1 MGYETTPPGLKK
13 SFDTTS
19 SFVRVEE
26 EAATVAPGVR
36 ENSQPT
42 NTKERKEVEDHIAY
56 IKLTGR
62 LLDAIRKAAIG
73 DDKRDDKE
81 PPLTPGQKKPL
92 RSDEFDL
99 AA

>member
-1 MGYETTPPGLKK
+1 MGYEKTPELKG
-13 SFDTTS
+13 SFSATP
-19 SFVRVEE
+19 SFVGVEK
-26 EAATVAPGVR
+26 EATTAAPGVR

-81 PPLTPGQKKPL
+81 PPLNSWPEEVSQV
-92 RSDEFDL
+92 RRV
-99 AA
+99 

>member
-1 MGYETTPPGLKK
+1 MGYETTPEPKG
-13 SFDTTS
+13 SFSATP
-19 SFVRVEE
+19 SFVGVE
-26 EAATVAPGVR
+26 TVAPDVR

-42 NTKERKEVEDHIAY
+42 NTREREEVKNSIEYAGLI
-56 IKLTGR
+56 GG

-73 DDKRDDKE
+73 GDKRDDKE